1 MEVKIAFDLDKTRK
15 MTWQDEFPRTTKCV
29 HCKGEARLAFV
40 AHEFNTKPNSG
51 KFVADLYENDPKG
64 KGYWLHDACCVAVY
78 FCKKCLELTALYN
91 QA

>member
-1 MEVKIAFDLDKTRK
+1 MKVKIAFDLDKTISLS
-15 MTWQDEFPRTTKCV
+15 WQDDFPKTTKCV

-51 KFVADLYENDPKG
+51 EFVCDLYDNDPDG
-64 KGYWLHDACCVAVY
+64 TGYWLHDACCVAVY
-78 FCKKCLELTALYN
+78 LCKKCLKPTAFVN